1 MSIKVLGCPDKEFTP
16 YVKRAVQYYSDCL
29 LTKKMQDNLKIVIKF
44 DKKIKDFGSAE
55 IVGYNASKKAREFL
69 IKNGYNVLFTHSCLH
84 KNVPYMNDAFD
95 NLRFDCECRKP
106 KTGMLDKASKRIQ
119 ISPLS
124 IFYGDSDCD
133 EECANNFG
141 LFFFRIY

>member
-1 MSIKVLGCPDKEFTP
+1 VITNQPVVARGELSVEGLNSLHNFMESKLAKKGA
-16 YVKRAVQYYSDCL
+16 YVDDIFSCIHHTDSGYPGEITS
-29 LTKKMQDNLKIVIKF
+29 LK
-44 DKKIKDFGSAE
+44 
-55 IVGYNASKKAREFL
+55 
-69 IKNGYNVLFTHSCLH
+69 
-84 KNVPYMNDAFD
+84 
-95 NLRFDCECRKP
+95 FDCECRKP